1 MEPFFSIIVV
11 CLNPGEKLRKTLE
24 SIYAQTFRDYEVIV
38 KDGGSKDGSPACIRE
53 IFEKDKVKL
62 IEKKDQGIYDAM
74 NQAAAQAAGDYVYY
88 LNCGDLFYSKEVLE
102 QMAEF
107 IRSFDEAERDRAKEI
122 PGIYYGNIFE
132 RLTGQKVASNPHMSA
147 FGCYRNVP
155 CHQACFYSRELLLA
169 HPFQTSYRVRADYE
183 QFLWCFF
190 AMQKER
196 KVRFAYRDLLIADYE
211 GGGFSETKENRR
223 ISAAEH
229 KEITGKYMPKGQLLR
244 FRMMMMLS
252 LAPLRTKMAE
262 NKVTAGIYNKMKK
275 AVYTLKNRGQGK
287 LYEKEGAGEK

>member
-1 MEPFFSIIVV
+1 MKPFFSIIVV

-24 SIYAQTFRDYEVIV
+24 SIYVQTFRDYEVIV
-38 KDGGSKDGSPACIRE
+38 KDGGSKDGSLACITKILDKE
-53 IFEKDKVKL
+53 KVKL

-102 QMAEF
+102 KMAEF
-107 IRSFDEAERDRAKEI
+107 IRSFDKAERDKEKEI

-132 RLTGQKVASNPHMSA
+132 RLTGQKVASNPHMDA

-190 AMQKER
+190 AVQKER
-196 KVRFAYRDLLIADYE
+196 EVRFAYRDLMIADYE
-211 GGGFSETKENRR
+211 GGGFSETRENRR

-244 FRMMMMLS
+244 FRMVMLLS
-252 LAPLRTKMAE
+252 LAPLRTKLAE
-262 NKVTAGIYNKMKK
+262 NKATAGIYNKMKE
-275 AVYTLKNRGQGK
+275 AVYALKNRGRRK
-287 LYEKEGAGEK
+287 

>member
-1 MEPFFSIIVV
+1 MGPFFSIIVV
-11 CLNPGEKLRKTLE
+11 CLNPGEKLRRTLE
-24 SIYAQTFRDYEVIV
+24 SVNAQTFRNYEVIV
-38 KDGGSKDGSPACIRE
+38 KDGGSKDGSLACIWE
-53 IFEKDKVKL
+53 IFEKDRVKL

-88 LNCGDLFYSKEVLE
+88 LNCGDLFYSEEVLE
-102 QMAEF
+102 KMAEF
-107 IRSFDEAERDRAKEI
+107 IRFFNDEERAEEI

-132 RLTGQKVASNPHMSA
+132 RLTGQKVASNPHMDA

-169 HPFQTSYRVRADYE
+169 HPFQISYRVRADYE

-196 KVRFAYRDLLIADYE
+196 KVMFAYSDLLIADYE
-211 GGGFSETKENRR
+211 GGGFSETRENRR

-229 KEITGKYMPKGQLLR
+229 KEITGKYMTKGQLLR
-244 FRMMMMLS
+244 FRMVMLLS
-252 LAPLRTKMAE
+252 LAPLRTKIAE
-262 NKVTAGIYNKMKK
+262 NKVTAGIYNKMKE
-275 AVYTLKNRGQGK
+275 AVYTLKNRGQRK
-287 LYEKEGAGEK
+287 LD